1 MIIITI
7 FEDSINVAKL
17 LNETEAFEVLDYLK
31 DLINEVDKNRDKIT
45 PNYEIRKLP
54 SPIEIY
60 TYLPKLNCKKCG
72 CETCL
77 AFATKFVKGE
87 TSINK
92 CIHLK
97 EEGNE
102 RNLEKLKT
110 YEELGIN
117 VIA

>member
-1 MIIITI
+1 MRQIKIEI
-7 FEDSINVAKL
+7 
-17 LNETEAFEVLDYLK
+17 
-31 DLINEVDKNRDKIT
+31 KIT